1 MLRALLTIVAFALV
15 ALGCGDD
22 TEVGVVSPPPTVDTV
37 ADSVVRIVGL
47 GCGAPALGSGF
58 AVEEHVIVTSGHIV
72 TGRDPDSLGVIRPNG
87 DEAPAVLVAFDADL
101 DLAFLRVDDLMFEPV
116 TLTPPAADQEGM
128 AMVMTADNHVAE
140 VKFVVDAPVMVN
152 WDGVFR
158 DTESRFA
165 GVRLDADINRGNS
178 GGGLFVAE
186 TEVVGLIHSTT
197 RSSELRG
204 YGVSATEIDDYLQT
218 VDTSK
223 EVDAPRC
230 A

>member
-1 MLRALLTIVAFALV
+1 MRALLVFFAFAVV

-22 TEVGVVSPPPTVDTV
+22 TNPGVASPPATADTV

-72 TGRDPDSLGVIRPNG
+72 TGRDPASLAVIRPNG

-101 DLAFLRVDDLMFEPV
+101 DLALLRIDDLTFEPV
-116 TLTPPAADQEGM
+116 ALAAPAADQEGM
-128 AMVMTADNHVAE
+128 AMVMTADNNIAE
-140 VKFVVDAPVMVN
+140 VEFVVDAPVMVN

-165 GVRLDADINRGNS
+165 GVRLDADINRGDS
-178 GGGLFVAE
+178 GGGLFVSE
-186 TEVVGLIHSTT
+186 NEVVGLIHSTT
-197 RSSELRG
+197 RSDELRG
-204 YGVSATEIDDYLQT
+204 YGVSATQIDEYLQT
-218 VDTSK
+218 VDTSQ
-223 EVDAPRC
+223 EIEAPRC

>member
-1 MLRALLTIVAFALV
+1 MVRSLLALVALGLV

-37 ADSVVRIVGL
+37 ANSVVRIVGL

-72 TGRDPDSLGVIRPNG
+72 TGRDPASLAVIRPNG
-87 DEAPAVLVAFDADL
+87 EEAPAVLVAFDADL
-101 DLAFLRVDDLMFEPV
+101 DLALLRIDDLAFEPV
-116 TLTPPAADQEGM
+116 TLTAPAADQEGT
-128 AMVMTADNHVAE
+128 AMVMTADNSVEE
-140 VKFVVDAPVMVN
+140 VEFVVDAPVMVN

-178 GGGLFVAE
+178 GGGLFVSE

-197 RSSELRG
+197 RSIEPRG
-204 YGVSATEIDDYLQT
+204 YGVSATQIGEYLQT
-218 VDTSK
+218 VDTSQ
-223 EVDAPRC
+223 EIEAPRC